1 MYTQTHTAH
10 IYTRTLYTHTV
21 HTHTSTHTHTVH
33 THCTNT
39 HIHTH
44 TVHTHTST
52 HTINTHTVHT
62 HTHPHAHT
70 VHTHT
75 STHTST
81 HTLYTHT
88 LYTHTV
94 HTHCTHT
101 LYTYTHV
108 CRSVICKR
116 RYCPNS
122 PTAGRIVSSFPLQR
136 HPSLSRTMPTSTT
149 SWWIEHPSTSECQV
163 SLRGGSLGTSP
174 VPCRCWNELNVC
186 CCFSKGSASSF
197 AVIWSSYI
205 PDINVMVLSSL
216 LRHFT

>member
-1 MYTQTHTAH
+1 MYVHTNTHC
-10 IYTRTLYTHTV
+10 THL
-21 HTHTSTHTHTVH
+21 HTHTIH
-33 THCTNT
+33 THCTHT

-44 TVHTHTST
+44 THCTHTLYKHSST
-52 HTINTHTVHT
+52 HTLYT
-62 HTHPHAHT
+62 HTHIH
-70 VHTHT
+70 
-75 STHTST
+75 T

-94 HTHCTHT
+94 H
-101 LYTYTHV
+101 TYTHV

-136 HPSLSRTMPTSTT
+136 HPSLSHTMPTSTT

-174 VPCRCWNELNVC
+174 VPCRCWNELNVWC
-186 CCFSKGSASSF
+186 RFSKGSASSF